1 MPCYDPPPPWD
12 ETSKQNATQAV
23 KLLCELTKNSL
34 RNAQPISKDVL
45 KWFLE
50 HRRIDY
56 QIATTEYFGNPN
68 PVDAQDALDD
78 IAKVRK
84 LLDQTHD

>member
-12 ETSKQNATQAV
+12 EASKQNEVQAV
-23 KLLCELTKNSL
+23 KLLCELTKIAVRDNKPL
-34 RNAQPISKDVL
+34 SKDIL

-56 QIATTEYFGNPN
+56 QIATTPYFGNPN
-68 PVDAQDALDD
+68 PVDAQEALDD
-78 IAKVRK
+78 IAKVSK
-84 LLDQTHD
+84 LLGQPHV